1 MDIGTRYKIKTMF
14 DRMASTGQKKHMVG
28 NLPAIG

>member
-1 MDIGTRYKIKTMF
+1 MNIGTRYKLKQMF

-28 NLPAIG
+28 NLPGIG